1 MHSIRNLSHHYGEQ
15 PTFTDLSLEI
25 QQGECVALLGESGC
39 GKSTL
44 LRCIAGLELPSG
56 GEVFING
63 QSVYSSKGSSIS
75 PGKRGIGFVFQ
86 DYALFPALTV
96 EQNIAFGISKDQ
108 HSRVAELMKLVGV
121 DALKDRLP
129 HQLSGGQQQR
139 VALARSL
146 APNPS
151 LLLLDE
157 PFSNVDAHRRFEIGE
172 ELREILRAH
181 NTSAIF
187 VTHDQ
192 TDALSLSDRVAVM
205 TLEEGQG
212 TIAQYDT
219 PENVYTQPACPQVAR
234 LTGTAIFLEATASG
248 NSAESILGTVSIQ
261 DDASGSGTLMV
272 RPEQLQFVE
281 GDGSAVVKYSSFT
294 GRGFMMS
301 VELGGMRF
309 RVPNAVS
316 IPVGT
321 KGAIDVGSS
330 LIFW

>member
-15 PTFTDLSLEI
+15 PTFTNLSLDI

-44 LRCIAGLELPSG
+44 LRCIAGLESPSG

-63 QSVYSSKGSSIS
+63 QSVYSSKGSCIA

-108 HSRVAELMKLVGV
+108 HSRVGELMKLVGV

-172 ELREILRAH
+172 ELREILRVH

-219 PENVYTQPACPQVAR
+219 PENVYIQPACPQVAR

-248 NSAESILGTVSIQ
+248 KSTESILGTVSIQ
-261 DDASGSGTLMV
+261 DDTSGSGTLML
-272 RPEQLQFVE
+272 RPEQLRFVE
-281 GDGSAVVKYSSFT
+281 GDGLAVVKYTSFT
-294 GRGFMMS
+294 GHGFMVS

-309 RVPNAVS
+309 RVPNAAS

-321 KGAIDVGSS
+321 KGSIDVGSAA
-330 LIFW
+330 IFW